1 MAIAITGAG
10 NSITCFANAD
20 ACTAVTITITVAVA
34 VTIAGGYADL
44 KP

>member
-20 ACTAVTITITVAVA
+20 ACTAVTITIAVA